1 MKFSLPLLALLAA
14 ASPAVSARGLVSNP
28 DLAGPEAYSPL
39 GPVAASTDNQ
49 RSSGAVP
56 EAIAAAADD
65 SFVTGGYLVRRAR
78 CPALSRT
85 DTSLL
90 QVEFE
95 SNDNVKSATFGK
107 RDVSPHAAF
116 RELLRRAPRGGIKY
130 DHRRDFTDP
139 RIFVGMSLRLDNPDD
154 VAALQS
160 AQGVRAVYPLRRYR
174 PAAFEASTAADSFVS
189 ASTGGTSPTRN
200 DTFAPHVMTGV
211 DKLHALGLFGKG
223 ITVGVLDTGID
234 YTHPA
239 LNGGRAAGTRCFG
252 DAECQIVG
260 GYDLVGDA
268 YTGAD
273 DSVPVPD
280 SDPFADCEGSGHGT
294 HVMGTIIANDKTLGF
309 TGVVPE
315 AKGKMFRVFGCGE
328 RTSTTDDVLIAG
340 MSRAFTDGVDIIS
353 ISIGGPQGWAQ
364 APTSLVASRISS
376 YGVPVVISAGNSGSS
391 GAFFG
396 SSPGTTSA
404 GINVAAV
411 QNTELT
417 GYEAKVNNVPG
428 FTQLTVLTSQPFKL
442 DNPTLPL
449 YALTTTPVANDG
461 CSPLPDST
469 PDLSDKVVL
478 VFRGTCTFVTK
489 FQNIAAK
496 GGKVVL
502 VGNTPPPA
510 AITYVSAIKGQ
521 QAATLLRDDAIKLQQ
536 AFAAGQNPTITF
548 EAGAAL
554 TVPNTVDGGLLSSF
568 TNFGP
573 SNELDYAPHVA
584 APGGNILSTWPRA
597 LGSYSIISGT
607 SMAAPFISGSV
618 AQIMANAGK
627 GKLSTA
633 QLRSRLQASSSKIPE
648 SKASGAP
655 TASVGRTG
663 SGLINTYNAVFGTTT
678 VTPGQ
683 LALNDTANFQGAQT
697 ITIRNTGKEL
707 NKYTLVHEP
716 AGTAITANNSVAGYT
731 YFNIFPVPLGGDAA
745 TATFLPP
752 TLVLAPGQSGKV
764 LVTFTAPATNQ
775 DTLPLYSGAVI
786 ARGEKDGSTV
796 TVPYM
801 GLAASV
807 AARPVLDS
815 SSYFEDYPL
824 PALLSNQNKTFTAAD
839 KLEFDLSAPGAQPF
853 VWLRYTYGSPLLD
866 ISLVAE
872 NSTFQPTITHSASAR
887 RSLLDPVDRL
897 VRRRSRHERALHAAR
912 AAAAAEVKAGPAAP
926 APPKDGPSKGAP
938 GKGPTP
944 PSNGPGKGPTPP
956 SNGPGKPPA
965 PPSNST
971 TPAQP
976 PQQQQG
982 PLFTDAAT
990 LGRFVS
996 ERWTSRTTEDAS
1008 LPEVNYRISD
1018 RYYDAKTGAT
1028 QTVPEGT
1035 YRILIRA
1042 QRALTDAKLAK
1053 NYDSFLSQPFT
1064 YRKGATG
1071 QAA

>member
-1 MKFSLPLLALLAA
+1 MRRQRTTASSLAA
-14 ASPAVSARGLVSNP
+14 TWCVLS
-28 DLAGPEAYSPL
+28 
-39 GPVAASTDNQ
+39 AASCHRALT
-49 RSSGAVP
+49 
-56 EAIAAAADD
+56 
-65 SFVTGGYLVRRAR
+65 RRL
-78 CPALSRT
+78 P
-85 DTSLL
+85 

-95 SNDNVKSATFGK
+95 SSSDVKSASFGS
-107 RDVSPHAAF
+107 RDVSPHAALH
-116 RELLRRAPRGGIKY
+116 ELLRRAPGGGVKY
-130 DHRRDFTDP
+130 EHRHDFTDP
-139 RIFVGMSLRLDNPDD
+139 RIFVGMSLRLDDPAD
-154 VAALQS
+154 VAALHS

-174 PAAFEASTAADSFVS
+174 PAAFQASTADESFVA
-189 ASTGGTSPTRN
+189 ASTGGTDPSRN

-223 ITVGVLDTGID
+223 VTVGVIDTGID

-239 LNGGRAAGTRCFG
+239 LNGGRPAGTRCFG
-252 DAECQIVG
+252 DASCQIIG

-273 DSVPVPD
+273 GSVPVPD
-280 SDPFADCEGSGHGT
+280 SDPFADCAGSGHGT
-294 HVMGTIIANDKTLGF
+294 HVTGTILANDKTLGF

-328 RTSTTDDVLIAG
+328 SVSVTDDVLISAMG
-340 MSRAFTDGVDIIS
+340 RAFADGVDIIS
-353 ISIGGPQGWAQ
+353 ISVGGPQGWEL
-364 APTSLVASRISS
+364 APTSLVATRISS
-376 YGVPVVISAGNSGSS
+376 YGVPVVISAGNSGAS

-396 SSPGTTSA
+396 SSPGSTAT

-411 QNTELT
+411 QSTELT

-428 FTQLTVLTSQPFKL
+428 LTSITVLTSRPFTL
-442 DNPTLPL
+442 VNPTLPL
-449 YALTTTPVANDG
+449 YSVSTTPVMDDA

-469 PDLSDKVVL
+469 PDLSDRVVL

-489 FQNIAAK
+489 FENIKAK

-510 AITYVSAIKGQ
+510 GITYVSPIDGQ

-536 AFAAGQNPTITF
+536 AFAAGDKPSITF
-548 EAGAAL
+548 GTGAAL
-554 TVPNTVDGGLLSSF
+554 TVPNTIDGGLLSSF

-573 SNELDYAPHVA
+573 TNELDFAPHLA

-607 SMAAPFISGSV
+607 SMAAPFIAGSV
-618 AQIMANAGK
+618 AQVMAHAGK
-627 GKLSTA
+627 GKLSSV
-633 QLRSRLQASSSKIPE
+633 QLRSRLQGSSMKIPE
-648 SKASGAP
+648 SKASDSP

-663 SGLINTYNAVFGTTT
+663 SGLINTYNAVFGTTL

-683 LALNDTANFQGAQT
+683 LALNDSANFQGVQT

-716 AGTAITANNSVAGYT
+716 AGTAITANTSVPGYT
-731 YFNIFPVPLGGDAA
+731 YFNLFPVRLGGDAA
-745 TATFLPP
+745 SVSFVPP
-752 TLVLAPGQSGKV
+752 ALVLPPGQSGKV
-764 LVTFTAPATNQ
+764 VVTFKAPATNQ
-775 DTLPLYSGAVI
+775 DTLPLYSGAII
-786 ARGEKDGSTV
+786 ARGEKDGSSV

-815 SSYFEDYPL
+815 SQYFEDYPL
-824 PALLSNQNKTFTAAD
+824 PALLSNQNRTFTAAD
-839 KLEFDLSAPGAQPF
+839 KVEFDLSASGAQPY

-872 NSTFQPTITHSASAR
+872 NTTFKPTITHDSNAR
-887 RSLLDPVDRL
+887 RSLLEPGERF
-897 VRRRSRHERALHAAR
+897 VRRRSRHERALVAAR
-912 AAAAAEVKAGPAAP
+912 AAAKPAPAAP
-926 APPKDGPSKGAP
+926 APPKGGPGQD
-938 GKGPTP
+938 
-944 PSNGPGKGPTPP
+944 GPGKG
-956 SNGPGKPPA
+956 GPGQGAA
-965 PPSNST
+965 PPT
-971 TPAQP
+971 KGPGGPTKPQP
-976 PQQQQG
+976 PQQA
-982 PLFTDAAT
+982 PLFSDAVT

-996 ERWTSRTTEDAS
+996 EPWTSRTTEDLG
-1008 LPEVNYRISD
+1008 LPTVTYRISD
-1018 RYYDAKTGAT
+1018 KFYDAKTGAT

-1042 QRALTDAKLAK
+1042 QRALTDGALAK
-1053 NYDSFLSQPFT
+1053 NYDSYVSQPFT

-1071 QAA
+1071 QAPQA